1 MVEISKEKV
10 VDFIEETFEKIG
22 GEESTYIDYK
32 YHHNA
37 MYKDASSICKY
48 GVLSLIDQNTY
59 KITSHSDKVLKTMD
73 DLESHVNGS
82 DNVSLS
88 VVGLDDIYPGEDE
101 YDPSSPIFVDFLVSS
116 DIKAKRNSI
125 HYGNEFLSS
134 SIPRDKIRS
143 LDIRLLKLI
152 RKNPYDIDKILKNY
166 NYLVDAV
173 NVIIDNNLNIPVRE
187 CSSDIYELDIHVI
200 KEYGK
205 IKESN

>member
-10 VDFIEETFEKIG
+10 VDFMEETFKEIG
-22 GEESTYIDYK
+22 ICSQDIDYK

-37 MYKDASSICKY
+37 MYKDASSICSI
-48 GVLSLIDQNTY
+48 GILSLKDQNTY

-101 YDPSSPIFVDFLVSS
+101 YDPSSPIFVDFLISG

-134 SIPRDKIRS
+134 SIPRDKIRA

-152 RKNPYDIDKILKNY
+152 RKNPYDIDIILKNY

-173 NVIIDNNLNIPVRE
+173 NVIIEDNLNIPVRE
-187 CSSDIYELDIHVI
+187 CSSDIYELDIHAI
-200 KEYGK
+200 KKYGK